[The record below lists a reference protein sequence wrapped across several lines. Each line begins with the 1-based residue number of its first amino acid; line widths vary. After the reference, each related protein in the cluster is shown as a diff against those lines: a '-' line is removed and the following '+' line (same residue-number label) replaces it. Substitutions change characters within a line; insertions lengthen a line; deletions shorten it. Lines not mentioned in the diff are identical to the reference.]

1 MTRYDDIINLP
12 HHVSTKHKPMSMDAR
27 AAQFAPFAAL
37 SGHEEIIHETARL
50 TEEEKDLSPD
60 EAQLLS
66 ERLMNLIGRIKELP
80 KVKVTYFCADPIKPG
95 GVYVK
100 VNGYLNRFDETENRI
115 CLDNIRWIPLRAIH
129 DIEEL

>member
-12 HHVSTKHKPMSMDAR
+12 HHVSTKRQPMPMEAR

-60 EAQLLS
+60 EARLLS
-66 ERLMNLIGRIKELP
+66 ERLMCQFPAFQRHCRLP
-80 KVKVTYFCADPIKPG
+80 ARRYAQAPEPVRLF
-95 GVYVK
+95 
-100 VNGYLNRFDETENRI
+100 
-115 CLDNIRWIPLRAIH
+115 H
-129 DIEEL
+129 